1 MQIKMIA
8 MKCDYGE
15 GAQLKPMAITTS
27 ENATRVYE
35 SYCHGHY
42 LLIAKRFI

>member
-15 GAQLKPMAITTS
+15 GGAIKACGY
-27 ENATRVYE
+27 NY
-35 SYCHGHY
+35 
-42 LLIAKRFI
+42 KRKCNQSL